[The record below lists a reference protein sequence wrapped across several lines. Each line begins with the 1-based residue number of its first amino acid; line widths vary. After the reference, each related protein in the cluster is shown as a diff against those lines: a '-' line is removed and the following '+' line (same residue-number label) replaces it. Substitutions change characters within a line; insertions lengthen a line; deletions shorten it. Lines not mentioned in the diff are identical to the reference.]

1 VETRQLK
8 REDEAMLTKI
18 SKNSKRGHI
27 HDRIRKKMQGSAER
41 PRLNVYRSLNHIYV
55 QLVDDLNGKTL
66 VSASTAEG
74 KKEDRRTGGNVAAAK
89 TVGKTIAERA
99 KAKGVTKV
107 VFDRGGYIYHGRVK
121 ALADA
126 AREAGLQF

>member
-1 VETRQLK
+1 
-8 REDEAMLTKI
+8 MLTKI
-18 SKNSKRGHI
+18 GKNEKRGYVHE
-27 HDRIRKKMQGSAER
+27 RIRKKLQGTSDR

-55 QLVDDLNGKTL
+55 QVIDDLNGKTL

-74 KKEDRRTGGNVAAAK
+74 KKKEDRRTGGNVAAAK
-89 TVGKTIAERA
+89 AIGKTIAERA

-107 VFDRGGYIYHGRVK
+107 VFDRGGYLYHGRVK

>member
-1 VETRQLK
+1 
-8 REDEAMLTKI
+8 MLTKI
-18 SKNSKRGHI
+18 SKNKKRGFS
-27 HDRIRKKMQGSAER
+27 HDRIRKKLQGTSDR

-55 QLVDDLNGKTL
+55 QVIDDLSGKTL

-74 KKEDRRTGGNVAAAK
+74 KKEEQRSGGNVASAK
-89 TVGKTIAERA
+89 QVGKAIAERA

>member
-1 VETRQLK
+1 
-8 REDEAMLTKI
+8 MFTKK
-18 SKNSKRGHI
+18 SKNQKRGHI
-27 HDRIRKKMQGSAER
+27 HDRIRKKMQGTAER

-55 QLVDDLNGKTL
+55 QVIDDLHGQTL
-66 VSASTAEG
+66 VSASSAEG
-74 KKEDRRTGGNVAAAK
+74 KKSSAEARKEDRRAGGNVAAAK
-89 TVGKTIAERA
+89 AVGKTIAERA
-99 KAKGVTKV
+99 KAKGVCKV

>member
-1 VETRQLK
+1 
-8 REDEAMLTKI
+8 MLTRI
-18 SKNSKRGHI
+18 TKNEKRGHV
-27 HDRIRKKMQGSAER
+27 HERIRKKLQGTAER

-55 QLVDDLNGKTL
+55 QVVDDLSGKTL

-74 KKEDRRTGGNVAAAK
+74 KKKEDRRTGGNVASAK
-89 TVGKTIAERA
+89 SVGKVIAERA

-126 AREAGLQF
+126 AREAGLKF

>member
-1 VETRQLK
+1 
-8 REDEAMLTKI
+8 MLTKI
-18 SKNSKRGHI
+18 GKNQKRSYV
-27 HDRIRKKMQGSAER
+27 HDRIRKKLQGTSER
-41 PRLNVYRSLNHIYV
+41 PRLNVYRSMNHIYAQV
-55 QLVDDLNGKTL
+55 IDDLNGKTL
-66 VSASTAEG
+66 VSASSAEG

-89 TVGKTIAERA
+89 AIGKVIAERA

-107 VFDRGGYIYHGRVK
+107 VFDRGGYLYHGRVK